1 MELIEN
7 LNLENSVENNFFQ
20 SNLGQAINSA
30 VDIGL
35 KAILPNFIED
45 DIIEIKDAFIEEGFL
60 EAIDTA
66 IDKAV

>member
-20 SNLGQAINSA
+20 SSLGQAINSA

-45 DIIEIKDAFIEEGFL
+45 DVINLNFQLIPLISPL
-60 EAIDTA
+60 
-66 IDKAV
+66 